1 MGAGVMVERQRL
13 GQIAEI
19 QASRFLEARGYRIR
33 VHNWRCPLGEVDL
46 IADHRQDL
54 VFIEVKSRRSGDY
67 GRPADAVNL
76 VKRRKLSRLADAY
89 MQSQHLTEVN
99 CRFDVVELILSDEGR
114 VEHLNVI
121 EDAFE
126 YTP

>member
-1 MGAGVMVERQRL
+1 MVERQRL